1 MGLRRSHFIIHGV
14 KTREHMLSVHDY
26 FMAREALGSGSTQE
40 LRRCLHHHSPES
52 VMRLRFNVGY
62 ERTHH
67 FADHAGEP
75 YNATS
80 ATWSTFEMADCA
92 EQQSA
97 QEGGCVSIM
106 PGIDA
111 TWCVSTCATGS
122 CPENMC
128 KNCN

>member
-80 ATWSTFEMADCA
+80 ATWSTFVMADSAKRPMIYNSSEEREISQSGNALLVEAFGEMATCGA
-92 EQQSA
+92 S
-97 QEGGCVSIM
+97 
-106 PGIDA
+106 
-111 TWCVSTCATGS
+111 STD
-122 CPENMC
+122 
-128 KNCN
+128 